1 MNEAQRNPTPEQRI
15 PVDEVLT
22 TKQLKAIPIILAA
35 RTYEEGCKAAEV
47 NKTTFYAWMQNETF
61 KAEFERQRT
70 ELVDT
75 AFSQIAQNIERA
87 VSTLVGLLDATDD
100 RLRQLAANDVIG
112 HFLKHRELAEFEERI
127 AAIERRLDRK

>member
-1 MNEAQRNPTPEQRI
+1 MAAER
-15 PVDEVLT
+15 LT
-22 TKQLKAIPIILAA
+22 TKQLKAVPKILAA
-35 RTYEEGCKAAEV
+35 RTYEEGCKTAKIS
-47 NKTTFYAWMQNETF
+47 KTTFYDWIQNETF
-61 KAEFERQRT
+61 KAEFERQRA

-100 RLRQLAANDVIG
+100 RLKRLAANDVIG
-112 HFLKHRELAEFEERI
+112 HFFKHRELAEFEERI